1 MKPIRV
7 LVANYPRLMRELI
20 LSTICEQPDIEIV
33 GEIREE
39 SEIER
44 GVEQTRPDY
53 LIVDLKDD
61 DQVPASCRQIL
72 GKYPNLK
79 IVAIPLERN
88 ITVCYSVALE
98 VRANKIE
105 ASENNLLKILRG
117 EYPAAGQ

>member
-7 LVANYPRLMRELI
+7 LVANYPRLMRDLI

-44 GVEQTRPDY
+44 GVEQTRPDF

-61 DQVPASCRQIL
+61 DQVTASCRQIL
-72 GKYPNLK
+72 DKHPKLK

-88 ITVCYSVALE
+88 TTVCYWAVLE
-98 VRANKIE
+98 VRSKKIE
-105 ASENNLLKILRG
+105 ASENSLLELLRG
-117 EYPAAGQ
+117 G